1 MLVSR
6 LGPAESVM
14 DDSRV
19 CLVPERLRHMERPS
33 LWKTLPWLMDA
44 SVIPLKCSSSK
55 FKDEAIGARVE
66 FCVDMRRVRSTPDI
80 EFVTRSLLATP
91 IASRYS
97 RRLRNESFYSCVY
110 APRLHCTP
118 SHANPV

>member
-6 LGPAESVM
+6 LGPAEFVM
-14 DDSRV
+14 DDSRA

-55 FKDEAIGARVE
+55 FKDEAIRCEGGILCRH
-66 FCVDMRRVRSTPDI
+66 
-80 EFVTRSLLATP
+80 
-91 IASRYS
+91 ASS
-97 RRLRNESFYSCVY
+97 PFYS
-110 APRLHCTP
+110 
-118 SHANPV
+118 